1 MNEMND
7 SRLSPQGSSCY
18 DQLRV
23 VVDMN
28 DFMFSVHGF
37 KFHEQLR
44 VVDDMDDL
52 RSRELRSLDGLNI
65 LRLWTI

>member
-7 SRLSPQGSSCY
+7 SRLSTQGSSCY

-44 VVDDMDDL
+44 VVDDMNNL
-52 RSRELRSLDGLNI
+52 GSYELRSLDVLNSSR
-65 LRLWTI
+65 LRMI